1 MNELNKNINQFQEK
15 DELKKREVEEYKN
28 ELKQSRKKL
37 NDLIIELEKLQK
49 ELKESKLKEKSF
61 NEKDIENVEQLKNLK
76 NENSALHTTI
86 FLQLRQ
92 NI

>member
-37 NDLIIELEKLQK
+37 NDFIIELEKLQK
-49 ELKESKLKEKSF
+49 ES
-61 NEKDIENVEQLKNLK
+61 
-76 NENSALHTTI
+76 
-86 FLQLRQ
+86 
-92 NI
+92 

>member
-86 FLQLRQ
+86 FL
-92 NI
+92 N